1 MIHGRVL
8 IVVPAMLLLVSALM
22 VIAGSFVIKKI
33 VDIKV

>member
-1 MIHGRVL
+1 MQPLFDHTLGRV
-8 IVVPAMLLLVSALM
+8 LLLVSALM